1 MTHEPIVFAAVEG
14 GGTSFALLIAEFNP
28 NTSLSSPS
36 PDHESNMI
44 PETLFRV
51 IAHTTISSQTPTQTL
66 AEAADFFILHQPSCG
81 YAALGVASF
90 GPVGLNSK
98 DKQSY
103 GKILP
108 GSPKK
113 EWRSVDILTPFLHAC
128 SKDPSI
134 PLPHLMDTDVNAPA
148 MAEFQVYHDKDTTL
162 SSLAYVTVGT
172 GVGVGLIMNS
182 LPVHGMMHPE
192 GGHVP
197 IAPLLNHD
205 PFQGYSW
212 GKDKGP
218 FGGNNTVEGMAS
230 SVALT
235 ERWALTQSLESK
247 GHSAEQRN
255 ILVDLSDDDSIW
267 DHAANALASLCV
279 TLILLN
285 SVEKIVL
292 GGGVM
297 KRSVLFD
304 KIRSRTRILL
314 NGYLDLPQV
323 TTDEGLKNLI
333 VPSIWSSLLKSHG
346 VTAGLVGALTL
357 AQKAYEKSIGQI
369 E

>member
-1 MTHEPIVFAAVEG
+1 MTSEPIVFAAVEG
-14 GGTSFALLIAEFNP
+14 GGTSFALLIAEFQP
-28 NTSLSSPS
+28 NSSS
-36 PDHESNMI
+36 SESNI
-44 PETLFRV
+44 PQTPFRV
-51 IAHTTISSQTPTQTL
+51 LAHCSISSNTPSQTL
-66 AEAADFFILHQPSCG
+66 AEAAEFFKLHRPTQG

-90 GPVGLNSK
+90 GPVGLKSK
-98 DKQSY
+98 DTQSY

-108 GSPKK
+108 GSPKR
-113 EWRSVDILTPFLHAC
+113 EWRSVDVLTPFLEAC
-128 SKDPSI
+128 SKDSSL
-134 PLPHLMDTDVNAPA
+134 PLPHLIDTDVNAPA
-148 MAEFQVYHDKDTTL
+148 MAEFQVYHKEDCTL

-172 GVGVGLIMNS
+172 GVGVGLVIHS
-182 LPVHGMMHPE
+182 QPVHGMMHPE

-197 IAPLLNHD
+197 IAPLFEQD
-205 PFQGYSW
+205 DFQGYSW

-218 FGGNNTVEGMAS
+218 FGGRNTVEGISS

-235 ERWALTQSLESK
+235 ERWTMTQTSESK
-247 GHSAEQRN
+247 DTLVHSAEQRN
-255 ILVDLSDDDSIW
+255 ILKELPDEDSIF

-285 SVEKIVL
+285 SIEKIVL

-297 KRSVLFD
+297 KRSILFD

-333 VPSIWSSLLKSHG
+333 VPSIWSSLQESQG

-357 AQKAYEKSIGQI
+357 AQKAYEKTIRRVD
-369 E
+369 